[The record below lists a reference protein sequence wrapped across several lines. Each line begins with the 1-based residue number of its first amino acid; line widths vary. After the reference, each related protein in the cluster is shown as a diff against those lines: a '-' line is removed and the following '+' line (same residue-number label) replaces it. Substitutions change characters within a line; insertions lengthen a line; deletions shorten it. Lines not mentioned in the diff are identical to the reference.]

1 VLGTHQVLTVLQLVV
16 VGDQSSGKS
25 SLLESLSGIPFLK
38 DSSLCTRHATQITS
52 RRDDKESVK
61 INIIAGPHAPE
72 DHKKTVEGWTREI
85 TSTMEFRNQFVEILK
100 QVSEATVCDSEEV
113 K

>member
-1 VLGTHQVLTVLQLVV
+1 MLTALQLVV

-25 SLLESLSGIPFLK
+25 SLLDSLSGIPFPK

-52 RRDDKESVK
+52 RRADKESVK
-61 INIIAGPHAPE
+61 INIIAGPHASE
-72 DHKKTVEGWTREI
+72 DHKKTVECWTREI
-85 TSTMEFRNQFVEILK
+85 ASTMECRNQFAEILK
-100 QVSEATVCDSEEV
+100 QVSEATVCDSEDV